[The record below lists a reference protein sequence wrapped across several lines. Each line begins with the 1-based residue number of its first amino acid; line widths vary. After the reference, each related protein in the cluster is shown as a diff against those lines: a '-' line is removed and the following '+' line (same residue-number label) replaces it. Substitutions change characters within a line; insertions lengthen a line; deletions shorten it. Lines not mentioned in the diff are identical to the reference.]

1 MSKKFTIKEET
12 TNFLKNVKNWIHS
25 DKFLV
30 SFTGKR
36 ASIFDKNLKLLYTI
50 TDLSYVYHGCISDDE
65 SRLLLVSNS
74 NHFYVFSLETFELLQ
89 KYSLK
94 GRFNYNIEGNG
105 AWNFDNETFL
115 IIATDKFSLCSC
127 VMLFSPNNITPL
139 KQIEFKNH
147 YFTKILRL
155 NHLKK
160 HLLIGTDHLQYH
172 QNCFVF
178 LQNEKTVEYILED
191 FDDLIID
198 AEYNNFLDKYIIYGS
213 ENSMICNEKGKLI
226 KQIEIRNIIGN
237 TSTFL
242 SNWLNEFGLNDE
254 QKYEMLQL
262 TLNLIGSN
270 NDVYENINKLLWSK
284 TFNLVFGATS
294 ERFIIYDINDK
305 EIVFSKKVPFGVY
318 DLVEINNN
326 KIMLQTWNGTIIYS
340 FKDNHSN
347 TEDGSL
353 IDNS

>member
-1 MSKKFTIKEET
+1 MASKEKFTFKKET
-12 TNFLKNVKNWIHS
+12 DHSFKNVKGWTYS
-25 DKFLV
+25 DKFIV

-36 ASIFDKNLKLLYTI
+36 ASIFDKNLNLLYTI
-50 TDLSYVYHGCISDDE
+50 TDLRCVYHGCISEDE
-65 SRLLLVSNS
+65 SKLLLVSNS
-74 NHFYVFSLETFELLQ
+74 NNFYVFSLETFELLQ

-127 VMLFSPNNITPL
+127 VMIFSPNNIAPL

-147 YFTKILRL
+147 NFTKILRL

-160 HLLIGTDHLQYH
+160 HLLIGTDHSQYH

-178 LQNEKTVEYILED
+178 LQNENTEEYILED

-198 AEYNNFLDKYIIYGS
+198 AEYNNVLDKYIIYGS
-213 ENSMICNEKGKLI
+213 ENSMICNEIGKLI
-226 KQIEIRNIIGN
+226 KPIEIRNIIGN
-237 TSTFL
+237 TSTFF
-242 SNWLNEFGLNDE
+242 SNWLNEFNLNDE

-284 TFNLVFGATS
+284 NSNIVFGATN
-294 ERFIIYDINDK
+294 ERIFIYDINEK

-318 DLVEINNN
+318 DLVEISVN
-326 KIMLQTWNGTIIYS
+326 KIILQTWNGAIVYS
-340 FKDNHSN
+340 YHQK
-347 TEDGSL
+347 T
-353 IDNS
+353 